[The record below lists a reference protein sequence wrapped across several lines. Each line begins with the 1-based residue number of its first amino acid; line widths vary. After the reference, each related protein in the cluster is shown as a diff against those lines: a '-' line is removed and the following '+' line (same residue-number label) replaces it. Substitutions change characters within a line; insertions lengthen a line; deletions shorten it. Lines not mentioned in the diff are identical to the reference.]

1 MLRFDPILPILI
13 LVLPILI
20 LVAVCYSLRCGA
32 QPTHSKDH
40 LVTAE
45 ILFSKDVVTVA
56 YRKAIEHT
64 LYATPG
70 ELARFIQLP
79 GATNPE
85 TVVSVY
91 KVGGATPKYM
101 VTCTQSSS
109 SLWET
114 VPRPGA
120 PVRKNGSP
128 MRVLRCDAEISASL
142 ASSIHRI
149 WLTMLTTVKPE
160 AVRRGVVSI
169 DGTSEIFTA
178 VEGGNREL
186 HGAAPNEYPKNG
198 RVSDL
203 ISLAFLLQ
211 AYCDPPPEGRDVVA
225 AKLTQAVRKFP
236 VN

>member
-1 MLRFDPILPILI
+1 MTSRIAFLLL
-13 LVLPILI
+13 L
-20 LVAVCYSLRCGA
+20 AACYRLSCGA
-32 QPTHSKDH
+32 QPPNSEDH

-45 ILFSKDVVTVA
+45 LLFSKDPVTTA
-56 YRKAIEHT
+56 YRKVIEQT
-64 LYATPG
+64 LYVTPG

-91 KVGGATPKYM
+91 KTSGANPKYM

-114 VPRPGA
+114 VPHPGTS
-120 PVRKNGSP
+120 VRKNGP
-128 MRVLRCDAEISASL
+128 QIRVSRCDAEIPANL
-142 ASSIHRI
+142 ATSIHRI
-149 WLTMLTTVKPE
+149 WFAMLTNVGPETVRHGQ
-160 AVRRGVVSI
+160 VYI
-169 DGTSEIFTA
+169 DGTAEIFTA
-178 VEGGNREL
+178 VEGNREL
-186 HGAAPNEYPKNG
+186 HGSAPNKYPKNG

-203 ISLAFLLQ
+203 ISVAFLLQ